1 MATPAGLVDVAL
13 GVGGAWLIKLL
24 GGLDTVVT
32 PESVIL
38 AFAVATGVGVF
49 FGYYPARKAA
59 RLKPIDALRYQ

>member
-1 MATPAGLVDVAL
+1 MSAPPPAPPGPRWARRGEGRRTVA
-13 GVGGAWLIKLL
+13 GRLL
-24 GGLDTVVT
+24 GSYVL
-32 PESVIL
+32 VIL